1 MDPQQQQPT
10 TPQNTQQPTS
20 TQPLGAIPPQQ
31 TPPTEGSYTHPIAD
45 PPKQVYHPKRF
56 MLALSIFVAVCLLAV
71 VIMVLTTLMP
81 EQKRTPVTDTDNVT
95 NDIVQ
100 NPVSADLAIT
110 HVKEYFKGTES
121 AKAAILLPVQA
132 PDTAYYTIIPDIKPL
147 TSVAGNIPADKA
159 DQQRTAITHSLEADE
174 FTPNVISDGT
184 EGANYQA
191 YFTREDTICEVDVMK
206 AKDPAAEQWIEV
218 KCLDMSTYLAYAK
231 AQAPYAT
238 IYTPLTSTSIQYA
251 FVGKP
256 TFHDSKVKGY
266 QTLRTPVG
274 SVINDRLS
282 TQGQYA
288 LFYKTPDDIWHYLA
302 DQDNDIPLSC
312 NLYRSNETKSA
323 YAGTPCRVNA
333 NGSTQTIEAPK
344 TNK

>member
-1 MDPQQQQPT
+1 
-10 TPQNTQQPTS
+10 
-20 TQPLGAIPPQQ
+20 
-31 TPPTEGSYTHPIAD
+31 
-45 PPKQVYHPKRF
+45 

-81 EQKRTPVTDTDNVT
+81 EQKKAPVTDTDTVT
-95 NDIVQ
+95 NDVVQ

-121 AKAAILLPVQA
+121 AKAALLLPVQA
-132 PDTAYYTIIPDIKPL
+132 PDTAYYTIIPDVKPL

-159 DQQRTAITHSLEADE
+159 AQQLASITHSLEADE
-174 FTPNVISDGT
+174 FTPNVISDGS
-184 EGANYQA
+184 EGSDYQA
-191 YFTREDTICEVDVMK
+191 YFTREDTICEVDALK
-206 AKDPAAEQWIEV
+206 TKDPSADQWIEA

-231 AQAPYAT
+231 AQATYAT

-256 TFHDSKVKGY
+256 TFVDSKVKGY
-266 QTLRTPVG
+266 QTLRAPVG

-288 LFYKTPDDIWHYLA
+288 LFYKTPDGIWHYLA
-302 DQDNDIPLSC
+302 DQDNNVPLSC
-312 NLYRSNETKSA
+312 NLYNTKEIKSA
-323 YAGTPCRVNA
+323 YAGTPCRVNS
-333 NGSTQTIEAPK
+333 NGSTRIIEAPK
-344 TNK
+344 TDN